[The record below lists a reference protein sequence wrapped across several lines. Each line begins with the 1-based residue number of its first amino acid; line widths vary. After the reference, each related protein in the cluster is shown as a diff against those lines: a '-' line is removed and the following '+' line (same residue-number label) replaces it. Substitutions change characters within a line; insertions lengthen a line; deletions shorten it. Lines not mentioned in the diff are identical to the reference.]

1 MCITSGD
8 PMTDHLTKLT
18 DRRSFLRRLLTTT
31 SLVATGVASAPAWAQ
46 SHGAHGSHG
55 PRVRNTAPATPAP
68 LAAQGPAFANPP
80 AISGSNG
87 AYAIDVT
94 MRQANLGTQP
104 VNVMAYV
111 DANNRPGT
119 DAPLVA
125 PTITITGNGQ
135 PVQPVSVVL
144 TNNLPAEPNPAKPGP
159 VTEAHVHDAP
169 FGFYTTNLHVHGLH
183 VDPLEDNV
191 FIELQPAA
199 NGPTAC
205 APTRANPVWVCNGSY
220 TYSYNFG
227 KAPVS
232 PTNQTGTT
240 KIPAGTYWY
249 HPHKHGS
256 VGVQVAS
263 GMAGAFIVQGDLDVI
278 PGVAGLTERVIVAQ
292 LVAYT
297 IPTGTPPQPAI
308 VDPKDFYAFKPAN
321 TQLSINGQI
330 HPTIDMQYG
339 EIQRWRFIN
348 ATADQFFYLN
358 VTGSS
363 GTTAPLPE
371 LYAIAVDG
379 VPLTNSAQG
388 ITVPFKLGTPLF
400 QFPMGTAS
408 TFANAVMNEVAV
420 LAPAQ
425 RLDLLVRM
433 PVTPGGGTRTYQLQ
447 TVSFPPPSSGTP
459 STQTIATI
467 QVAGAKTTPDQ
478 LPAPSAFNADALY
491 RPPLR
496 ERSAWP
502 TNPTQKIQFGF
513 IEGNTGALV
522 NNSTIATPFGVA
534 AGNPPPPA
542 AVAPPPPPAGASPFA
557 LPFLPSGAQL
567 QLKLNAVDYWQ
578 VSSNPDPSIG
588 FGPHAFH
595 IHINSFMITKRNG
608 IDISSAKIWR
618 DTARIDQ
625 PPQPTSPSPGVAVGT
640 GVGQGALSPILPV
653 EFVSQ
658 QVDYVGDFVMHC
670 HLLQHEDAG
679 MMWSVNIS

>member
-1 MCITSGD
+1 
-8 PMTDHLTKLT
+8 
-18 DRRSFLRRLLTTT
+18 
-31 SLVATGVASAPAWAQ
+31 
-46 SHGAHGSHG
+46 
-55 PRVRNTAPATPAP
+55 
-68 LAAQGPAFANPP
+68 
-80 AISGSNG
+80 
-87 AYAIDVT
+87 
-94 MRQANLGTQP
+94 MRQAILGSQP

-111 DANNRPGT
+111 DANNPP
-119 DAPLVA
+119 DAGSYLVA

-135 PVQPVSVVL
+135 PVQPVSVML
-144 TNNLPAEPNPAKPGP
+144 TNNLPAEPHPAKPGP
-159 VTEAHVHDAP
+159 VTDAHVHDAP

-191 FIELQPAA
+191 YIELQPAL
-199 NGPTAC
+199 NGVSAC

-227 KAPVS
+227 RTPNNGR
-232 PTNQTGTT
+232 TQ
-240 KIPAGTYWY
+240 IPAGTYWY

-256 VGVQVAS
+256 VGVQVAN
-263 GMAGAFIVQGDLDVI
+263 GMAGAFIVQGDLDAI
-278 PGVAGLTERVIVAQ
+278 PGVAGLTERVMVAQ

-297 IPTGTPPQPAI
+297 IPPGNPSQPAT
-308 VDPKDFYAFKPAN
+308 VDPSVFYGITQPTTSVN
-321 TQLSINGQI
+321 TAVSINGQI
-330 HPTIDMQYG
+330 NPTIAMQYG

-358 VTGSS
+358 VTGPS
-363 GTTAPLPE
+363 GTTEPVPE

-400 QFPMGTAS
+400 QFPMGTAF
-408 TFANAVMNEVAV
+408 TFANAVMNEIAV

-433 PVTPGGGTRTYQLQ
+433 PATPGGGTRTYQLQ

-491 RPPLR
+491 RPQLR

-513 IEGNTGALV
+513 LEGGAGAGAIA
-522 NNSTIATPFGVA
+522 NMSTNATPTSLFA
-534 AGNPPPPA
+534 A
-542 AVAPPPPPAGASPFA
+542 APFV
-557 LPFLPSGAQL
+557 LPFKNKDGQL
-567 QLKLNAVDYWQ
+567 TQDAQLKLKLDQVDYWQ
-578 VSSNPDPSIG
+578 VSSDPTFG

-608 IDISSAKIWR
+608 VDISSARIWR

-625 PPQPTSPSPGVAVGT
+625 PPSTTSPSPSVGL
-640 GVGQGALSPILPV
+640 GAPSPIVPV

>member
-1 MCITSGD
+1 MI
-8 PMTDHLTKLT
+8 DHLTKLT

-31 SLVATGVASAPAWAQ
+31 SLVATGAASAPVWAQ
-46 SHGAHGSHG
+46 SHGAHGAHG

-68 LAAQGPAFANPP
+68 LAALGPPFANPP
-80 AISGSNG
+80 TISGSNG
-87 AYAIDVT
+87 KYALNVI
-94 MRQANLGTQP
+94 MRQATLGSQP

-111 DANNRPGT
+111 DANHPPVAG
-119 DAPLVA
+119 AYLVA

-135 PVQPVSVVL
+135 PVQPVSVAL
-144 TNNLPAEPNPAKPGP
+144 TNLLPAESKPAKPGP

-183 VDPLEDNV
+183 VDPFEDNV
-191 FIELQPAA
+191 YIELQPAA
-199 NGPTAC
+199 NGSATDPAC

-227 KAPVS
+227 RTPNNGR
-232 PTNQTGTT
+232 TQ
-240 KIPAGTYWY
+240 IPAGTYWY

-263 GMAGAFIVQGDLDVI
+263 GMAGAFIVQGDLDAI
-278 PGVAGLTERVIVAQ
+278 PGVAGLAERVMVAQ
-292 LVAYT
+292 LVAY
-297 IPTGTPPQPAI
+297 IPAAHPSQPAI
-308 VDPKDFYAFKPAN
+308 VDPNDFYAFKPAN

-330 HPTIDMQYG
+330 NPTIDMQYG

-358 VTGSS
+358 VTGPS
-363 GTTAPLPE
+363 GTTAPVPE

-379 VPLTNSAQG
+379 VPLTNSEQG
-388 ITVPFKLGTPLF
+388 ITVPFKLGKPLF

-408 TFANAVMNEVAV
+408 TFADAVMNEIAI

-425 RLDLLVRM
+425 RLDLLVRLPPTTVAPAG
-433 PVTPGGGTRTYQLQ
+433 PVNYSVQAVPY
-447 TVSFPPPSSGTP
+447 VKGTP
-459 STQTIATI
+459 PLDTQTIATI

-478 LPAPSAFNADALY
+478 LPAPSAFNAGALY

-496 ERSAWP
+496 EQSAWP
-502 TNPTQKIQFGF
+502 MNPTQNIQFGF

-522 NNSTIATPFGVA
+522 NNSTSATPFGVA

-542 AVAPPPPPAGASPFA
+542 ALAPPPPPAGASSFA
-557 LPFLPSGAQL
+557 LPFPPSGAQL

-578 VSSNPDPSIG
+578 VSSNANPSIG

-608 IDISSAKIWR
+608 VDISSARIWR

-625 PPQPTSPSPGVAVGT
+625 PPQTTSPSPGVAVST
-640 GVGQGALSPILPV
+640 GVGQGALSPIVPV

-658 QVDYVGDFVMHC
+658 QVDYVGDFVVHC

-679 MMWSVNIS
+679 MMWSVSIS

>member
-1 MCITSGD
+1 
-8 PMTDHLTKLT
+8 MTDHQTNLSQ
-18 DRRSFLRRLLTTT
+18 RRSFLRRLLATT
-31 SLVATGVASAPAWAQ
+31 SLVATGAAAAPAWAQ
-46 SHGAHGSHG
+46 AHTAHGGHGAHG
-55 PRVRNTAPATPAP
+55 PRFRSIPPAP
-68 LAAQGPAFANPP
+68 PAPNAAPGPAFANPP

-87 AYAIDVT
+87 TYALNVT
-94 MRQANLGTQP
+94 MRQAILGSQP

-111 DANNRPGT
+111 DANNPPG
-119 DAPLVA
+119 AGSYLVA

-135 PVQPVSVVL
+135 PVQPVSVML
-144 TNNLPAEPNPAKPGP
+144 TNNLPAEPHPAKLGP
-159 VTEAHVHDAP
+159 VTDAHVHDAP

-191 FIELQPAA
+191 YIELQPAL
-199 NGPTAC
+199 NGVSAC

-227 KAPVS
+227 RTPNNGR
-232 PTNQTGTT
+232 TQ
-240 KIPAGTYWY
+240 IPAGTYWY

-256 VGVQVAS
+256 VGVQVAN
-263 GMAGAFIVQGDLDVI
+263 GMAGAFIVQGDLDAI
-278 PGVAGLTERVIVAQ
+278 HGVAGLTETVMVAQ

-297 IPTGTPPQPAI
+297 IPTGSSSQPATVDPSIYYGISQPTPP
-308 VDPKDFYAFKPAN
+308 VN
-321 TQLSINGQI
+321 TRMSINGQI
-330 HPTIDMQYG
+330 NPTIAMQYG

-358 VTGSS
+358 VTGPS
-363 GTTAPLPE
+363 GTTEPVPE

-400 QFPMGTAS
+400 QFPMGTAF
-408 TFANAVMNEVAV
+408 TFANAVMNEIAV

-425 RLDLLVRM
+425 RLDLLVRV
-433 PVTPGGGTRTYQLQ
+433 PATPGGGTRTYQLQ
-447 TVSFPPPSSGTP
+447 TVSFPPPSSGTA

-467 QVAGAKTTPDQ
+467 EVAGAKTTPDQ
-478 LPAPSAFNADALY
+478 LPAPSAFNARALF
-491 RPPLR
+491 RPPLA

-502 TNPTQKIQFGF
+502 TNPTQKIKFGF

-522 NNSTIATPFGVA
+522 NNSMSATPFGVA
-534 AGNPPPPA
+534 AGNPPPPS

-557 LPFLPSGAQL
+557 LPFSPSGAQL

-578 VSSNPDPSIG
+578 VSSDPDPSIG

-608 IDISSAKIWR
+608 VDISSASIWR

-625 PPQPTSPSPGVAVGT
+625 PPQPTSPSAGVAVGT
-640 GVGQGALSPILPV
+640 GVGQGALSPIVPV

>member
-1 MCITSGD
+1 
-8 PMTDHLTKLT
+8 MTDHLTKLT

-31 SLVATGVASAPAWAQ
+31 SLVATGAASAPAWAQ

-55 PRVRNTAPATPAP
+55 PRVRNAAPATPAL
-68 LAAQGPAFANPP
+68 LAPPGRAFANPP

-87 AYAIDVT
+87 TYAIDVT
-94 MRQANLGTQP
+94 MRQAILGSQP

-111 DANNRPGT
+111 DAHKPPVAG
-119 DAPLVA
+119 AYLVA

-191 FIELQPAA
+191 YIELQPFA
-199 NGPTAC
+199 NGYSPAC
-205 APTRANPVWVCNGSY
+205 TPTRANPVWVCNGRY

-263 GMAGAFIVQGDLDVI
+263 GMAGAFIVKGDLDEI
-278 PGVAGLTERVIVAQ
+278 PGVAGLPEKIMVAQ
-292 LVAYT
+292 M
-297 IPTGTPPQPAI
+297 IPFATYGS
-308 VDPKDFYAFKPAN
+308 DPKGVVNPQFYYILPNAPKPDKGPN
-321 TQLSINGQI
+321 QLISINGQI
-330 HPTIDMQYG
+330 NPTIAMQYG

-348 ATADQFFYLN
+348 ATADQFFYLH
-358 VTGSS
+358 VLRPG

-408 TFANAVMNEVAV
+408 TFADAVMNEIAI

-425 RLDLLVRM
+425 RLDLLVRL
-433 PVTPGGGTRTYQLQ
+433 PPTTVPPAEAVTYSVQAVPYDPKNENAG
-447 TVSFPPPSSGTP
+447 PPE
-459 STQTIATI
+459 TQNIATI
-467 QVAGAKTTPDQ
+467 QVLGAKTTPDQ
-478 LPAPSAFNADALY
+478 LPAPSAFNADALH
-491 RPPLR
+491 RPPLP

-502 TNPTQKIQFGF
+502 MSPTQNIQFGF
-513 IEGNTGALV
+513 TN
-522 NNSTIATPFGVA
+522 
-534 AGNPPPPA
+534 AGNGPGAIVNIPTDTSA
-542 AVAPPPPPAGASPFA
+542 ASLFAAAPFA
-557 LPFLPSGAQL
+557 LPLPPSPSPNAQL
-567 QLKLNAVDYWQ
+567 NLKLNAVDYWQ
-578 VSSNPDPSIG
+578 VSSDPTFG

-608 IDISSAKIWR
+608 VDISGARIWR

-625 PPQPTSPSPGVAVGT
+625 PPASSPSPDVGP
-640 GVGQGALSPILPV
+640 GAPSPIVPV
-653 EFVSQ
+653 EFLSQ
-658 QVDYVGDFVMHC
+658 QVDYVGDFVLHC
-670 HLLQHEDAG
+670 HVLQHEDAG

>member
-1 MCITSGD
+1 
-8 PMTDHLTKLT
+8 
-18 DRRSFLRRLLTTT
+18 
-31 SLVATGVASAPAWAQ
+31 
-46 SHGAHGSHG
+46 
-55 PRVRNTAPATPAP
+55 
-68 LAAQGPAFANPP
+68 
-80 AISGSNG
+80 
-87 AYAIDVT
+87 

>member
-1 MCITSGD
+1 MCITSED

-31 SLVATGVASAPAWAQ
+31 SLVAAGAASAPAWAQ
-46 SHGAHGSHG
+46 SHGAHG

-87 AYAIDVT
+87 AYALNVT
-94 MRQANLGTQP
+94 MRQAILGSQP

-111 DANNRPGT
+111 DANNPPG
-119 DAPLVA
+119 ASAYLVA
-125 PTITITGNGQ
+125 PTITITRNGQ
-135 PVQPVSVVL
+135 LVQPVSVVL

-191 FIELQPAA
+191 YIELQPAA
-199 NGPTAC
+199 NGVSAC

-227 KAPVS
+227 KAPIS
-232 PTNQTGTT
+232 SANPTGTT

-263 GMAGAFIVQGDLDVI
+263 GMAGAFIVQGDLDAI
-278 PGVAGLTERVIVAQ
+278 PGVADLTERVMVTQ
-292 LVAYT
+292 LVAYA
-297 IPTGTPPQPAI
+297 IPAVDPSTFYGISQPA
-308 VDPKDFYAFKPAN
+308 PPTNA
-321 TQLSINGQI
+321 TMSINGQI
-330 HPTIDMQYG
+330 NPTIDMQYG

-348 ATADQFFYLN
+348 ATADQFFSLK
-358 VTGSS
+358 VTGPS
-363 GTTAPLPE
+363 GTTPPLPE

-408 TFANAVMNEVAV
+408 TFANAVMNEIAV

-447 TVSFPPPSSGTP
+447 TVSFPPHHHHHHPRSAN
-459 STQTIATI
+459 TQTIATI
-467 QVAGAKTTPDQ
+467 QVTGAKTTPDQ
-478 LPAPSAFNADALY
+478 LPASSAFNADALY

-513 IEGNTGALV
+513 IEGQTGALV
-522 NNSTIATPFGVA
+522 NNSTSATPFGVA

-542 AVAPPPPPAGASPFA
+542 AVVPPPPPAGASAFA
-557 LPFLPSGAQL
+557 LPVPPSGAQL

-578 VSSNPDPSIG
+578 VSSNPDLSIG

-608 IDISSAKIWR
+608 VDISSARIWR

-625 PPQPTSPSPGVAVGT
+625 PPQPTSPSSGVAAST
-640 GVGQGALSPILPV
+640 GVGAGALSPIVPV

-670 HLLQHEDAG
+670 HFLEHEDSG

>member
-1 MCITSGD
+1 
-8 PMTDHLTKLT
+8 MTDHLTKLT

-46 SHGAHGSHG
+46 SHGAHGAHG
-55 PRVRNTAPATPAP
+55 PRFRSIPPATPAP
-68 LAAQGPAFANPP
+68 AAPPGPAFANPP
-80 AISGSNG
+80 TISGSNG
-87 AYAIDVT
+87 NYALNVI
-94 MRQANLGTQP
+94 MRQTTLGSQP

-111 DANNRPGT
+111 DANNPPVVG
-119 DAPLVA
+119 AYLVA

-135 PVQPVSVVL
+135 PVQPVSVAL
-144 TNNLPAEPNPAKPGP
+144 TNLLPAEPNPARPGP

-169 FGFYTTNLHVHGLH
+169 FGFNTTNLHVHGLH

-191 FIELQPAA
+191 YIELQPAA
-199 NGPTAC
+199 NGPSHAC

-227 KAPVS
+227 
-232 PTNQTGTT
+232 QTPNNGRTR
-240 KIPAGTYWY
+240 IPAGTYWY

-263 GMAGAFIVQGDLDVI
+263 GMAGAFIVQGDLDAI
-278 PGVAGLTERVIVAQ
+278 PGVAGLPERVMVAQ

-297 IPTGTPPQPAI
+297 SPPPPQPQPAI
-308 VDPKDFYAFKPAN
+308 VDPNDFYAFKPAN

-330 HPTIDMQYG
+330 NPTIDMQYG

-358 VTGSS
+358 VTGPS
-363 GTTAPLPE
+363 GTNAPVPE

-379 VPLTNSAQG
+379 VPLTNSEQG
-388 ITVPFKLGTPLF
+388 ITVPFKLGKPLF

-408 TFANAVMNEVAV
+408 TFAEAVMNEIAI

-425 RLDLLVRM
+425 RLDLLVRLPPTTVAPAG
-433 PVTPGGGTRTYQLQ
+433 PVTYSVQAVPY
-447 TVSFPPPSSGTP
+447 VKGTP
-459 STQTIATI
+459 PLDTQTIATI

-478 LPAPSAFNADALY
+478 LPDPRAFNAGALF
-491 RPPLR
+491 RPPLPDQ
-496 ERSAWP
+496 SQWP

-513 IEGNTGALV
+513 LKGGVGAGAIV
-522 NNSTIATPFGVA
+522 NMSTNATPTSLFA
-534 AGNPPPPA
+534 A
-542 AVAPPPPPAGASPFA
+542 APFV
-557 LPFLPSGAQL
+557 LPFKEISGQPKQDA
-567 QLKLNAVDYWQ
+567 QLKLKLDQVDYWQ
-578 VSSNPDPSIG
+578 VSSDPDPNIG

-595 IHINSFMITKRNG
+595 IHINSFMISKRNG
-608 IDISSAKIWR
+608 IDVSGARIWR

-625 PPQPTSPSPGVAVGT
+625 PPASSPSRDVGP
-640 GVGQGALSPILPV
+640 GALSPIVPV
-653 EFVSQ
+653 EFLSQ

-670 HLLQHEDAG
+670 HFLQHEDAG

>member
-1 MCITSGD
+1 MCITAED

-31 SLVATGVASAPAWAQ
+31 SLVAAGAASAPAWAQ
-46 SHGAHGSHG
+46 SHGAHGAHG
-55 PRVRNTAPATPAP
+55 AHRPRFRSIPSATPAP
-68 LAAQGPAFANPP
+68 AAPPGPAFANPP
-80 AISGSNG
+80 TISGSNG
-87 AYAIDVT
+87 AYALNVIK
-94 MRQANLGTQP
+94 RQTTLGSQP

-111 DANNRPGT
+111 DANNPPGEG
-119 DAPLVA
+119 APLVA

-135 PVQPVSVVL
+135 PVQPVSVAL
-144 TNNLPAEPNPAKPGP
+144 TNLLPAEPNPAKPGP

-191 FIELQPAA
+191 YIELQPAA
-199 NGPTAC
+199 NGLSPAC

-227 KAPVS
+227 RTP
-232 PTNQTGTT
+232 NGQTQ
-240 KIPAGTYWY
+240 IPAGTYWY

-263 GMAGAFIVQGDLDVI
+263 GMAGAFIVQGDLDAI
-278 PGVAGLTERVIVAQ
+278 PGVAGLPEKIMVAQ
-292 LVAYT
+292 LIPAATYGSDPVGVVDPQAYYN
-297 IPTGTPPQPAI
+297 IPPNPPQPHNG
-308 VDPKDFYAFKPAN
+308 PN
-321 TQLSINGQI
+321 QLISINGQI
-330 HPTIDMQYG
+330 NPTIDMQYG

-348 ATADQFFYLN
+348 ATADQFFYLK
-358 VTGSS
+358 VTGPR
-363 GTTAPLPE
+363 GTTADVPE

-379 VPLTNSAQG
+379 VPLTNSEQG
-388 ITVPFKLGTPLF
+388 IKVPFKLGTPYF

-408 TFANAVMNEVAV
+408 TFKNAVMNEIAV
-420 LAPAQ
+420 LAPGQ
-425 RLDLLVRM
+425 RLDLLVQM
-433 PVTPGGGTRTYQLQ
+433 PVTPGGGAQTYQLQ
-447 TVSFPPPSSGTP
+447 SVSFQPPSSGTP
-459 STQTIATI
+459 IIQTIATI

-478 LPAPSAFNADALY
+478 PPVPSAFNAGALF
-491 RPPLR
+491 RPPLPDQ
-496 ERSAWP
+496 SQWP

-513 IEGNTGALV
+513 LAGGTGAGAIV
-522 NNSTIATPFGVA
+522 NMNKDATPTSLFA
-534 AGNPPPPA
+534 AA
-542 AVAPPPPPAGASPFA
+542 PFA
-557 LPFLPSGAQL
+557 LPSQPKGAQL
-567 QLKLNAVDYWQ
+567 NLKLDQVDYWQ
-578 VSSNPDPSIG
+578 VSSDPDPNIG

-608 IDISSAKIWR
+608 IDISGARIWR

-625 PPQPTSPSPGVAVGT
+625 PSAGSPSPDAGP
-640 GVGQGALSPILPV
+640 GALSPIVPV
-653 EFVSQ
+653 EFLSQ

>member
-1 MCITSGD
+1 
-8 PMTDHLTKLT
+8 
-18 DRRSFLRRLLTTT
+18 
-31 SLVATGVASAPAWAQ
+31 
-46 SHGAHGSHG
+46 
-55 PRVRNTAPATPAP
+55 
-68 LAAQGPAFANPP
+68 
-80 AISGSNG
+80 
-87 AYAIDVT
+87 
-94 MRQANLGTQP
+94 MRQAILGSHP

-135 PVQPVSVVL
+135 PVQPVSVAL
-144 TNNLPAEPNPAKPGP
+144 TNNLPAELNPAKPGP

-169 FGFYTTNLHVHGLH
+169 FGFHTTNLHVHGLH

-191 FIELQPAA
+191 YIELQPAA
-199 NGPTAC
+199 NRSATDPAC
-205 APTRANPVWVCNGSY
+205 TPTRANPVWVCNGSY

-227 KAPVS
+227 RTPNNGR
-232 PTNQTGTT
+232 TR
-240 KIPAGTYWY
+240 IPAGTYWY

-263 GMAGAFIVQGDLDVI
+263 GMAGAFIVQGDLDAI
-278 PGVAGLTERVIVAQ
+278 PGVAGLPEKIMVVQ
-292 LVAYT
+292 L
-297 IPTGTPPQPAI
+297 IPTATYGSAPVGVVNPQFYYNLPNA
-308 VDPKDFYAFKPAN
+308 PKPDKGPN
-321 TQLSINGQI
+321 QLISINGQI
-330 HPTIDMQYG
+330 NPTIDMQYG

-348 ATADQFFYLN
+348 ATADQFFSLK
-358 VTGSS
+358 VTGPS
-363 GTTAPLPE
+363 GTTPPLPE

-379 VPLTNSAQG
+379 VPLTNSAEG
-388 ITVPFKLGTPLF
+388 VTVPFKLGTPLF

-408 TFANAVMNEVAV
+408 TFANAVMNEIAV

-447 TVSFPPPSSGTP
+447 TVSFPPPPHHHPRSAN
-459 STQTIATI
+459 TQTIATI
-467 QVAGAKTTPDQ
+467 QVIGAKTTPDH

-513 IEGNTGALV
+513 IEGQTGALV
-522 NNSTIATPFGVA
+522 NNSTSATPFGVT

-542 AVAPPPPPAGASPFA
+542 AVVPPPPPAGASAFA
-557 LPFLPSGAQL
+557 LPVPPSGAQL

-578 VSSNPDPSIG
+578 VSSNPDPNIG

-608 IDISSAKIWR
+608 VDISSARIWR

-625 PPQPTSPSPGVAVGT
+625 PPQPTSPSSGVAANT
-640 GVGQGALSPILPV
+640 GVGAGALSPIVPV

-670 HLLQHEDAG
+670 HFLEHEDSG

>member
-1 MCITSGD
+1 
-8 PMTDHLTKLT
+8 
-18 DRRSFLRRLLTTT
+18 
-31 SLVATGVASAPAWAQ
+31 
-46 SHGAHGSHG
+46 
-55 PRVRNTAPATPAP
+55 
-68 LAAQGPAFANPP
+68 
-80 AISGSNG
+80 
-87 AYAIDVT
+87 
-94 MRQANLGTQP
+94 MRQAILGSQP

-111 DANNRPGT
+111 DANNSPVAG
-119 DAPLVA
+119 AFLVA

-135 PVQPVSVVL
+135 PVQPVSVAL
-144 TNNLPAEPNPAKPGP
+144 TNNLPAELNPAKPGP

-169 FGFYTTNLHVHGLH
+169 FGFHTTNLHVHGLH

-191 FIELQPAA
+191 YIELQPAA
-199 NGPTAC
+199 NRSATDPAC
-205 APTRANPVWVCNGSY
+205 TPTRANPVWVCNGSY

-263 GMAGAFIVQGDLDVI
+263 GMAGAFIVKGDLDEI
-278 PGVAGLTERVIVAQ
+278 PGVAGLPEKIMVAQ
-292 LVAYT
+292 M
-297 IPTGTPPQPAI
+297 IPFAI
-308 VDPKDFYAFKPAN
+308 YGSDPKGVVNPQFYYNLPNAPKPDKGPN
-321 TQLSINGQI
+321 QLISINGHI
-330 HPTIDMQYG
+330 NPTIDMQYG

-348 ATADQFFYLN
+348 ATADQFFSLK
-358 VTGSS
+358 VTGPS
-363 GTTAPLPE
+363 GTTPPLPE

-379 VPLTNSAQG
+379 VPLTNSAEG

-408 TFANAVMNEVAV
+408 IFADAVMNEIAV

-425 RLDLLVRM
+425 RLDLLIRM

-447 TVSFPPPSSGTP
+447 TVSFPPPHHHHPRSAN
-459 STQTIATI
+459 TQTIATI
-467 QVAGAKTTPDQ
+467 QVTGAKTTPDQ
-478 LPAPSAFNADALY
+478 LPASSAFNADALY

-513 IEGNTGALV
+513 IEGQTGALV
-522 NNSTIATPFGVA
+522 NNSTSATPFGVA

-542 AVAPPPPPAGASPFA
+542 AVVPPPPPAGASAFA
-557 LPFLPSGAQL
+557 LPVPPSGAQL

-578 VSSNPDPSIG
+578 VSSNPDPNIG

-608 IDISSAKIWR
+608 VDISSARIWR

-625 PPQPTSPSPGVAVGT
+625 PPQPTSPSSGVAAST
-640 GVGQGALSPILPV
+640 GVGAGALSPIVPV

-670 HLLQHEDAG
+670 HFLEHEDSG